1 MMTPMNS
8 PQARPSPALK
18 QWSWLGRFE
27 RVLALATTVPDVLQV
42 AAESI
47 ADAGFYR
54 RVVISLHD
62 SEGNLGPIG
71 SVGIPHELI
80 EAARRAPRVSK
91 EVREAVLQE
100 RFRIGGSYFVPV
112 ESGIDLS
119 HEERRIPLVHE
130 PSMPDGWQAGDELF
144 TPLCAVDGSVL
155 GFCSV
160 DDPVSG
166 LRPTAETIPLFEL
179 IINRAANRIEAIR
192 LQSDL
197 EMARVR
203 LSRLIEHTDDVVYE
217 IDFTS
222 NCYRAFSRPIRVI
235 TGIDAASL
243 SGLSF
248 SEWLR
253 RFVHPDDRDRVRVG
267 AMDFPQDLETRSR
280 RTLEHEYRI
289 LHTDGSVR
297 WVRDRAVPVE
307 DEDGQ
312 VVAVQGFIRD
322 VTAVRSL
329 SGELVKTEKRYRLM
343 ADNASDLI
351 YAHDATGHIYYASPS
366 VERYLGATPEEFIGT
381 HFSEWLSDNPINSI
395 AFEAFDAEINTART
409 VTPFILELK
418 ARDGHTFLMEF
429 NESLIRDRDER
440 VIGVQGVGRDV
451 TEREETL
458 TSLREHRRRLDA
470 ANTALKALV
479 NQSRRRQERAVELN
493 RQLQEKNAELE
504 SFVQIV
510 SHDLRSPLITLRGLA
525 AQLRRR
531 FSSRLD
537 ENGKTVIQQIGEEA
551 TRLSHLIGDLLVYA
565 RASANPGARRA
576 VDAGLMMDTVWTRL
590 VESGRAEGASFTRPL
605 ESRLVWA
612 DPIALE
618 RVFENLMSN
627 AVTHRH
633 PDRLPRVEATWRE
646 SADRIEF
653 EMRDNGIGIEPED
666 RPHIFELFYRGR
678 NAQTPGS
685 GLGLAIV
692 KRIVETSGAS
702 INSSANADGG
712 STFTLVWLSRPPAR
726 DPD

>member
-1 MMTPMNS
+1 MSS
-8 PQARPSPALK
+8 PEARPTPGLE
-18 QWSWLGRFE
+18 QWSWLGNFE
-27 RVLALATTVPDVLQV
+27 GVLASAATVPDTLQV

-47 ADAGFYR
+47 ADAGLYR

-62 SEGNLGPIG
+62 DDGNLGPIG
-71 SVGIPHELI
+71 STGIPRELI

-100 RFRIGGSYFVPV
+100 RFRLGRSYFVPV

-119 HEERRIPLVHE
+119 HEERHIPAVTA
-130 PSMPDGWQAGDELF
+130 PAMIGGWQAGDELF
-144 TPLCAVDGSVL
+144 TPLRGVDGSIM

-160 DDPVSG
+160 DDPVNG
-166 LRPTAETIPLFEL
+166 LRPDAGTIPFLETI
-179 IINRAANRIEAIR
+179 ISRAANRVELLR
-192 LQSDL
+192 LQGDL
-197 EMARVR
+197 ETAEKH
-203 LSRLIEHTDDVVYE
+203 LSRLVENTDDVVYE
-217 IDFTS
+217 IDFSS
-222 NCYRAFSRPIRVI
+222 NRYRSFSRPIHTFTGTDSANL
-235 TGIDAASL
+235 TGIPL
-243 SGLSF
+243 

-267 AMDFPQDLETRSR
+267 PMDFPPDPETRSR
-280 RTLEHEYRI
+280 RTLEREYRI
-289 LHTDGSVR
+289 LHADGTVR

-312 VVAVQGFIRD
+312 VVAVQGLIRD
-322 VTAVRSL
+322 MTAVRSL
-329 SGELVKTEKRYRLM
+329 SGQLVNTEKRYRLM

-351 YAHDATGHIYYASPS
+351 YAHDSTGHMSYASPS

-381 HFSEWLSDNPINSI
+381 HFSEWLTDSPMNAM
-395 AFEAFDAEINTART
+395 AFETFDAEINAART

-418 ARDGHTFLMEF
+418 AKDGHTFLMEF

-458 TSLREHRRRLDA
+458 KSLREHRRRLDA

-504 SFVQIV
+504 SFVHIV

-525 AQLRRR
+525 SQLRRR

-537 ENGKTVIQQIGEEA
+537 ERGKTVIQQIGEEA

-565 RASANPGARRA
+565 RASANPGARRS

-590 VESGRAEGASFTRPL
+590 VESGRAKGASFTRPQ
-605 ESRLVWA
+605 ETRPVWA
-612 DPIALE
+612 DPVALE
-618 RVFENLMSN
+618 RVFENLLSN

-633 PDRLPRVEATWRE
+633 PDRSPHVEASWTE
-646 SADRIEF
+646 SPDRIEF
-653 EMRDNGIGIEPED
+653 ELRDNGIGIEPED

-702 INSSANADGG
+702 ISSSANPDGG
-712 STFTLVWLSRPPAR
+712 SIFNLVWLSQSPAR
-726 DPD
+726 DTD